1 MIVNRWWETQTKV
14 INPNGSLLPGIE
26 ITDIPMPQIADP
38 KSVNGTKNKTLTKS
52 YGILV
57 KSFILIIKDHQT
69 NR

>member
-14 INPNGSLLPGIE
+14 IKPNGSLLPGTE
-26 ITDIPMPQIADP
+26 TTDILTPQIADP

-52 YGILV
+52 YGILA